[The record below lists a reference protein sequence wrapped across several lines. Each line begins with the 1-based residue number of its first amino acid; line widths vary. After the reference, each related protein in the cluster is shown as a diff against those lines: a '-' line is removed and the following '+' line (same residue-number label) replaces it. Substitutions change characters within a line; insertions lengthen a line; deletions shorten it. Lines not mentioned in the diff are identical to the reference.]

1 MVNMIVILDKSADE
15 DRINDIVDVLLNRF
29 KDNNNLVASVT
40 DKNYVTKKS
49 LIKKYEEF
57 IKNTPKDFLREF
69 GINSFEDYALE
80 YWNILGFVGNDPIVR
95 YNPEALFEY
104 YEIDDVYKKCDID
117 EYDIVEDMDYLLDKN
132 GMLYEVEDSSSV
144 PLGFIKI
151 LHKCNY
157 NDYIVLVTGI
167 D

>member
-151 LHKCNY
+151 LHKLTIINIKRY
-157 NDYIVLVTGI
+157 GLFN
-167 D
+167 